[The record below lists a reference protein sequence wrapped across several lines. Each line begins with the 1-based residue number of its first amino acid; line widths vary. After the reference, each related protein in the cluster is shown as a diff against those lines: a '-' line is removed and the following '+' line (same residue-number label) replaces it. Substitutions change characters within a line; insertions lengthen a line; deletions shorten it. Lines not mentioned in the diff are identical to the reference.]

1 MNSSMVNDITIDVKN
16 VSFGYE
22 SGNQILKNIS
32 LSADGQENI
41 GLIGANGVGKSTL
54 LRLLIGLNLG
64 FDGEIQIEGIPVA
77 KKKSGNYKG
86 EDGICISG
94 FRESAFYVKCL

>member
-64 FDGEIQIEGIPVA
+64 FDGEIKIEGIPVA
-77 KKKSGNYKG
+77 KK
-86 EDGICISG
+86 IWQ
-94 FRESAFYVKCL
+94 L